1 MQKSAALPEAG
12 ERIHKEEMTCLFK
25 IVYFRGADQAIQS
38 SYSPQ
43 IIPVPLFLYQNFLDD
58 VTCQSSLGLKTL
70 SCFEF
75 LWSSQWLP

>member
-43 IIPVPLFLYQNFLDD
+43 IIPVPLFLYQNFYR
-58 VTCQSSLGLKTL
+58 
-70 SCFEF
+70 
-75 LWSSQWLP
+75 